1 MVWLIRIWIIHQV
14 TRVQVVHT
22 TYCFLLFSFFSYL
35 LLKVI
40 RLLSC
45 ILSEDHNLTLGYPF
59 QSQPFWSINI
69 ADVTS
74 CENVTDIQSW
84 YRTYRYIYIFLY
96 IYLFWVQGS
105 IMNVGLRDI
114 FDMDRFSISSNILFA
129 QGTKSSYFLFPKM
142 WAHMRYPCYM
152 VTIRSY
158 ISA

>member
-14 TRVQVVHT
+14 TRVQVLYT

-40 RLLSC
+40 RLLSF
-45 ILSEDHNLTLGYPF
+45 ILSEDDNLTLGYPF
-59 QSQPFWSINI
+59 QSQPFWSTNM

-84 YRTYRYIYIFLY
+84 YRTYRYIYI
-96 IYLFWVQGS
+96 YLFWVQGS
-105 IMNVGLRDI
+105 IMTVGHRDI
-114 FDMDRFSISSNILFA
+114 FDMDRFSISSNILFV
-129 QGTKSSYFLFPKM
+129 QGTKSSYFLFRKM
-142 WAHMRYPCYM
+142 WARMRYPCYM
-152 VTIRSY
+152 VTIRNY